1 LVYRNEGGDEPP
13 RVGRI
18 ETSEAPGCGFRG
30 SARRTLASFAFA
42 RRYSPERGAESDQ
55 FGRGS

>member
-18 ETSEAPGCGFRG
+18 ETSEAPG
-30 SARRTLASFAFA
+30 
-42 RRYSPERGAESDQ
+42 
-55 FGRGS
+55 